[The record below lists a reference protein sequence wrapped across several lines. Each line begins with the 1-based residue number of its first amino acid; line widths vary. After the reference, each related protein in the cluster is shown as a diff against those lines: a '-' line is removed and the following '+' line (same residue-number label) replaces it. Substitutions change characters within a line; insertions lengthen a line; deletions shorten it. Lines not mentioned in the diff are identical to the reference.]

1 MPEFTATLESQ
12 VNSYVSAGYPQVAG
26 LTESAFRALFDPL
39 EPLDAPALAVVTSAV
54 VPQEPRVTAL
64 RLPGSTR
71 EGILD
76 RNHGEAGLEPYA
88 RVVDIPEAPVYW
100 LYGIDRGDEFLNV
113 APRDALSVI
122 AERGRT
128 ALTIDEGLS
137 LATVAP
143 HFVEKNHCFM
153 LAGSRRGDK
162 RVPAIWISQRAPKLG
177 WCFEGVPHTWL
188 GIASA
193 AGRAG

>member
-12 VNSYVSAGYPQVAG
+12 VDAYVSVGYPQLAG
-26 LTESAFRALFDPL
+26 LTEDAFRALFGAL
-39 EPLDAPALAVVTSAV
+39 EPVDEPALAVVTAEV
-54 VPQEPRVTAL
+54 IPAEARVPAL
-64 RLPGSTR
+64 RIPGSAK

-76 RNHGEAGLEPYA
+76 RNHGEAGLAPYA
-88 RVVDIPEAPVYW
+88 PVVDIPEAPVYW

-113 APRDALSVI
+113 APRDALPAI

-128 ALTIDEGLS
+128 PLTIDEGLS